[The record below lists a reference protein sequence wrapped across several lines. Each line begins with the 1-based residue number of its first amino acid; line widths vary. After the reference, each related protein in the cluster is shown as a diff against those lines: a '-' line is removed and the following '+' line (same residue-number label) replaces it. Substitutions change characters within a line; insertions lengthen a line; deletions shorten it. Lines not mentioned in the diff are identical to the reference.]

1 MWETTQTHIKL
12 KINNSYYFEDTL
24 DHWQNGI
31 LRLLNLDDKEA
42 RAWISSI
49 IEGNKR
55 NWLEMSYEEKYS
67 RLIKATRYY
76 FNLKKYAP
84 PKKYPPFKIL
94 GSKINKIYGEI
105 NFKNKKTLIA
115 GNDFVK
121 HAILLTND
129 GKKVSPLKYE
139 ENYFEGKIDKLGY
152 GDYLKQ
158 QQWRIE
164 KSTKMLKLI
173 KMIYPKKN
181 LTLLD
186 IGAGY
191 GFFRKAADLIGIKHQ
206 GLEISKFANKMT
218 KKLFNFSNIE
228 GDISDLSPKKK
239 FDVITCLDVIE
250 HIKDISKFML
260 QVKNHLKKS
269 GILVIRTPNL
279 ESFEYKCLLNK
290 FYSFKYEHLN
300 YFSPRSLSMFL
311 QENNLNPIFF
321 NTTSHLFGG
330 FRDFYIENLNSNL
343 EGSDIFMIGKNE

>member
-1 MWETTQTHIKL
+1 MWEINKTHIKL

-31 LRLLNLDDKEA
+31 LRLLNLNDKEA
-42 RAWISSI
+42 KAWISFI
-49 IEGNKR
+49 IRGNK
-55 NWLEMSYEEKYS
+55 NWLEMSYEEKYF
-67 RLIKATRYY
+67 RLIKATRNY
-76 FNLKKYAP
+76 FNLKESVQ
-84 PKKYPPFKIL
+84 PKKYPSFKVL
-94 GSKINKIYGEI
+94 GSKINMIYGEI
-105 NFKNKKTLIA
+105 NFKNNRALIA
-115 GNDFVK
+115 GNNFVK
-121 HAILLTND
+121 HAVLLTND

-164 KSTKMLKLI
+164 KSTRMLKLI
-173 KMIYPKKN
+173 RMAYPKKN

-191 GFFRKAADLIGIKHQ
+191 GFFRKSADLMGIKHQ

-228 GDISDLSPKKK
+228 GDINNISPNKK

-250 HIKDISKFML
+250 HIKDISKFMI
-260 QVKNHLKKS
+260 QVKSHLKKG

-279 ESFEYKCLLNK
+279 ESFEYKCLLNN

-311 QENNLNPIFF
+311 LENNLNPIFI

-330 FRDFYIENLNSNL
+330 FKDFYIENLNSNL
-343 EGSDIFMIGKNE
+343 EGSDIFMVGKHE

>member
-239 FDVITCLDVIE
+239 
-250 HIKDISKFML
+250 
-260 QVKNHLKKS
+260 
-269 GILVIRTPNL
+269 IR
-279 ESFEYKCLLNK
+279 
-290 FYSFKYEHLN
+290 
-300 YFSPRSLSMFL
+300 
-311 QENNLNPIFF
+311 
-321 NTTSHLFGG
+321 
-330 FRDFYIENLNSNL
+330 RDNMSRRY
-343 EGSDIFMIGKNE
+343 